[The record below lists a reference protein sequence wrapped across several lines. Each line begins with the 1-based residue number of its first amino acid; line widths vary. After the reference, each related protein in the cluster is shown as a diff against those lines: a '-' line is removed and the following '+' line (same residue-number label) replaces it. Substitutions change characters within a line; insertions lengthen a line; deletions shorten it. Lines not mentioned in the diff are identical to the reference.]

1 MINSINYMIPDKFSQ
16 HICPRVP
23 LELTRKLPPG
33 APNALLEIAGAARH
47 VEHRVRF
54 PVRGEPR
61 AQRGKLTAVMALRR
75 LIQFLRTTV
84 PPCVDRKKPKHF
96 RRRIRAL
103 GVGIRTGRIAPE
115 PGMARAVH

>member
-16 HICPRVP
+16 HICPGVP

-54 PVRGEPR
+54 PGRGEPR
-61 AQRGKLTAVMALRR
+61 AQRGKFTAVVRETPPRR
-75 LIQFLRTTV
+75 ARLYRSYVLL
-84 PPCVDRKKPKHF
+84 
-96 RRRIRAL
+96 L
-103 GVGIRTGRIAPE
+103 G
-115 PGMARAVH
+115 